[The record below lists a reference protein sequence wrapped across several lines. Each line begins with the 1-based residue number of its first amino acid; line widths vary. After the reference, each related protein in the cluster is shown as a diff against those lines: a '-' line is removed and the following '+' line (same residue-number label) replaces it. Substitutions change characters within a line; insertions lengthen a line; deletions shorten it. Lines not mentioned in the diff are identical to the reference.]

1 MPAEKVRLRIG
12 NLAKAVL
19 VTGQAYQDPKDA
31 LNEFISNAADEY
43 AESDRRGERIRV
55 VLRRK
60 GSRPLIAIE
69 DNGRGLSKD
78 RLRDLARNL
87 FESSKVGDAR
97 TLGEKAIGLLAFQQ
111 LGGRCDIVSRT
122 VDSDETWVLRLTR
135 GSATASLDL
144 ERRKPRT
151 TPGTTVFLS
160 DLDPDVLR
168 VLTTRKVVEYLRTRR
183 GAAIA
188 AGAYEIEV
196 IEGRSG
202 ELVTPDR
209 PDGIRLDLPA
219 RPTLWGRI
227 EFNLFVAPNDGSRRR
242 VAAVGRAGTTIIDD
256 ISELDEFNG
265 EPWASDQVAGQ
276 IIFEGLQQS
285 AGRRAILRDR
295 DAFPV
300 FVDAIQTVQPIVSLA
315 ITRVSREVDA
325 STADRV
331 ADTLRKVFDKVL
343 RELSDFDNPMRTPT
357 GTDEGEGGL
366 FARQQRP
373 LKPPLPPPNPS
384 GNDGDDDAPDAP
396 ELERD
401 RPLQPPAPAARSARP
416 DGRRTTSLPSV
427 APDPNPGAARSRFEV
442 NDGVVLYSE
451 RHNDYL
457 VVKDDE
463 PALLD
468 YLATLIAKE
477 YVVFNN
483 PRATAGDLGEEMVR
497 MLVRLRRHLPRRR

>member
-31 LNEFISNAADEY
+31 LNEFVSNAADEY
-43 AESDRRGERIRV
+43 AESDRRGERIRI

-60 GSRPLIAIE
+60 GQRPLIAIE

-111 LGGRCDIVSRT
+111 LGGRCDVVSRT
-122 VDSDETWVLRLTR
+122 VDSDETWALRLTR

-151 TPGTTVFLS
+151 TAGTTVFLS
-160 DLDPDVLR
+160 DLDPDVIR
-168 VLTTRKVVEYLRTRR
+168 VLTTRKVVDYLRTRR

-188 AGAYEIEV
+188 SGDYEIEV
-196 IEGRSG
+196 IEGRTA

-265 EPWASDQVAGQ
+265 EPWASDQIAGQ
-276 IIFEGLQQS
+276 SSSKVFSNRRDGAQYCVIATPFPSSLTQFEPWSQRS
-285 AGRRAILRDR
+285 MRR
-295 DAFPV
+295 
-300 FVDAIQTVQPIVSLA
+300 
-315 ITRVSREVDA
+315 SREL
-325 STADRV
+325 V
-331 ADTLRKVFDKVL
+331 AKLTRP
-343 RELSDFDNPMRTPT
+343 RPT
-357 GTDEGEGGL
+357 ES
-366 FARQQRP
+366 P
-373 LKPPLPPPNPS
+373 I
-384 GNDGDDDAPDAP
+384 
-396 ELERD
+396 
-401 RPLQPPAPAARSARP
+401 RSARYST
-416 DGRRTTSLPSV
+416 RFCANSVTSTTPCERQRAQARAKV
-427 APDPNPGAARSRFEV
+427 AS
-442 NDGVVLYSE
+442 S
-451 RHNDYL
+451 
-457 VVKDDE
+457 
-463 PALLD
+463 PA
-468 YLATLIAKE
+468 
-477 YVVFNN
+477 N
-483 PRATAGDLGEEMVR
+483 AG
-497 MLVRLRRHLPRRR
+497 H